1 MDEMNW
7 LTVATSV
14 ASSSALVGALAFLL
28 RSWISERLKG
38 AIQAEYARKLET
50 LKAELKENADTRLE
64 AHKASLKAAGD
75 VELER
80 LRSQLAAAA
89 AERNTL
95 LNALTTRR
103 FEAIAAIHAR
113 LLQFH
118 IALGRLTAAFRPAG
132 VDEQALLHDVADASE
147 TFDKVL
153 SENQIFL
160 SQRTEVRIVEIRQM
174 LVSNAN
180 LFQWAVAM
188 NPQDPERPQKW
199 MEIEQTVRGPV
210 AKAIGDLAAE
220 LRTLMGD
227 KPAA

>member
-14 ASSSALVGALAFLL
+14 VGSSALVSALVFLL

-38 AIQAEYARKLET
+38 AIQAEYAAKLET
-50 LKAELKENADTRLE
+50 LRAQLKGDADMRLE
-64 AHKASLKAAGD
+64 VHKASLKAAGD

-80 LRSQLAAAA
+80 QRSQLAATA

-103 FEAIAAIHAR
+103 FEAIAAIHAA
-113 LLQFH
+113 LLKFH
-118 IALGRLTAAFRPAG
+118 IALGRLTAAFRPVG
-132 VDEQALLHDVADASE
+132 VDEQALLKDVADASE
-147 TFDKVL
+147 AFDKVL
-153 SENQIFL
+153 SEKQIFL
-160 SQRTEVRIVEIRQM
+160 SQRTEAKIVEIRQM

-180 LFQWAVAM
+180 LFQWTVAM
-188 NPQDPERPQKW
+188 NQHNPERPLKW

-210 AKAIGDLAAE
+210 THAIGDLAAE
-220 LRTLMGD
+220 LRALMGD